1 MASSSSLSGSSVD
14 PTWTAKEI
22 EDLKQLCIFA
32 ESDEFDFD
40 DNEFN
45 EVEVEPNS
53 NCKAKVD
60 ALAQKFG
67 VKLTEKGDV
76 LKPGTRY
83 IPRYI
88 KFATNPR
95 YMPAGTRHIKSTK
108 TRHVSGTCRHVPRH
122 MPGAGN

>member
-1 MASSSSLSGSSVD
+1 M
-14 PTWTAKEI
+14 PEYTI
-22 EDLKQLCIFA
+22 IFTIQW
-32 ESDEFDFD
+32 FR
-40 DNEFN
+40 
-45 EVEVEPNS
+45 
-53 NCKAKVD
+53 
-60 ALAQKFG
+60 
-67 VKLTEKGDV
+67 DV

-108 TRHVSGTCRHVPRH
+108 TRHVSGTCRHVPRY

>member
-1 MASSSSLSGSSVD
+1 MCSPILSSGNGTQNVGQWVKLKAILGDIITNLS
-14 PTWTAKEI
+14 PCLI
-22 EDLKQLCIFA
+22 IFA
-32 ESDEFDFD
+32 R
-40 DNEFN
+40 
-45 EVEVEPNS
+45 
-53 NCKAKVD
+53 
-60 ALAQKFG
+60 
-67 VKLTEKGDV
+67 DV

-108 TRHVSGTCRHVPRH
+108 TRHVSGTCRHVPRY